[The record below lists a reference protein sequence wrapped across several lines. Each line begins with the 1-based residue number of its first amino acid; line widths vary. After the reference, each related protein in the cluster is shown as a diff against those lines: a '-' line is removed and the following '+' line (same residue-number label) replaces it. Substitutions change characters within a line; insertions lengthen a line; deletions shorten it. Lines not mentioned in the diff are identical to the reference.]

1 MDPVT
6 ILSIAAAAGSLA
18 FKCGTIVQTLYAL
31 RDRFRQ
37 AELTILSVIQDC
49 RTIELAWSQIQKW
62 AANNLDVDD
71 EHNKLAERLQLSI
84 YSGQLFMAELEKDL
98 ASLENIPKHCTLRR
112 RTKIFWNESML
123 RVHQDR
129 IQRQMCAL
137 TLLFKVIQ
145 L

>member
-71 EHNKLAERLQLSI
+71 EHNELAERLQLSI

-98 ASLENIPKHCTLRR
+98 ASLENIPKHSTLRR
-112 RTKIFWNESML
+112 RTKIVWNESML

-129 IQRQMCAL
+129 IQRQTCAL
-137 TLLFKVIQ
+137 TLLLEVIQ

>member
-98 ASLENIPKHCTLRR
+98 ASLENIPKHSTLRR
-112 RTKIFWNESML
+112 RTKIVWNESML

-129 IQRQMCAL
+129 IQRQTCAL
-137 TLLFKVIQ
+137 TLLLEVIQ

>member
-6 ILSIAAAAGSLA
+6 ILSIASAAGSLA
-18 FKCGTIVQTLYAL
+18 FKCGTIVQTLHGL
-31 RDRFRQ
+31 RDKFKQ

-62 AANNLDVDD
+62 AADNFDVDD
-71 EHNKLAERLQLSI
+71 EHDDLAERLQLSI
-84 YSGQLFMAELEKDL
+84 YSGQLFMAELGKDL
-98 ASLENIPKHCTLRR
+98 ASLKNIPKHSTLRR
-112 RTKIFWNESML
+112 RTKIVWNESML

-129 IQRQMCAL
+129 LQRQMCAL
-137 TLLFKVIQ
+137 TLLLEVIQ